1 MPQAISAKVTA
12 NINLHKTY
20 SEEANFDLS
29 RITLQTA
36 FSAFI
41 NGVLTNKSDTNTVA
55 EIVNYVRAAAKEALE
70 TNATTTIPESLVE
83 LRSVFLDTID
93 FIAYSL
99 DKVTKANSALSSA
112 QIASL
117 TSKSNLDNANQEHQR
132 TLDLLSSMESALGAK
147 KGEGMIQI
155 SRLLSDLS
163 EATKY
168 KGRFENEQ
176 ILRAKAEEQVTTL
189 TNENKSLRAHG
200 DPKDL
205 HKKLA
210 EKKAE
215 VHQLK
220 QTTVPQLQAKAERF
234 EKAYYEN
241 SQIMESHAYEV
252 SEASGVGYSIL
263 ELRAPQAQLNLPT
276 KAPVIHKKLPFTVM
290 IACTKG
296 ISLSVEFTK
305 WGTPVYP
312 AESWF
317 AKDMPKNLSTLV
329 HTTFMKLLK
338 DERYKENPDVDMI
351 FASINAFKG
360 LKISQL
366 TDVDDFDKDKYKAI
380 SALGKQTVWG
390 AVGMSEQTFVETL
403 INSEL
408 KLSEE
413 EAIETYEYLVNWCG
427 EIFIELDKKQPTI
440 KTKPPKTP
448 SKGIKAKPIKTKR
461 KK

>member
-1 MPQAISAKVTA
+1 MPQAISAKIKA
-12 NINLHKTY
+12 NINLHKNY
-20 SEEANFDLS
+20 LEEGNFDLS

-36 FSAFI
+36 FSTFVSGI
-41 NGVLTNKSDTNTVA
+41 LTNKSDTNTVSGILNSI
-55 EIVNYVRAAAKEALE
+55 ESTVEEGLE
-70 TNATTTIPESLVE
+70 KNPTTTLPESLAE
-83 LRSVFLDTID
+83 LRAIFLSTVN
-93 FIAYSL
+93 FIEDSL
-99 DKVTKANSALSSA
+99 KELTKSNSALSSA

-117 TSKSNLDNANQEHQR
+117 TSKSNLDNEKREHQS
-132 TLDLLSSMESALGAK
+132 TLDLLSSIESALGAK
-147 KGEGMIQI
+147 KGEGMLAI
-155 SRLLSDLS
+155 SRLLSELS
-163 EATKY
+163 EANKY
-168 KGRFENEQ
+168 KGRFTSEQ
-176 ILRAKAEEQVTTL
+176 VLRSKAEEL
-189 TNENKSLRAHG
+189 ASSLSNEVKSLRTYG

-205 HKKLA
+205 HKKLS

-220 QTTVPQLQAKAERF
+220 NVTVPNLEAKADRL
-234 EKAYYEN
+234 EKASKAN
-241 SQIMESHAYEV
+241 SEIMESHAYEV

-305 WGTPVYP
+305 WGTPIYP

-338 DERYKENPDVDMI
+338 DERYKDNPDVDMI

-360 LKISQL
+360 LNVSQL
-366 TDVDDFDKDKYKAI
+366 AEVDDFDKVKYEAI
-380 SALGKQTVWG
+380 TALGKQTVWG
-390 AVGMSEQTFVETL
+390 AVGMSEQAFVQTL
-403 INSEL
+403 IDSEL

-413 EAIETYEYLVNWCG
+413 EAVETYEYLINWCG
-427 EIFIELDKKQPTI
+427 DIFVELDKKQPTI
-440 KTKPPKTP
+440 KQSTAKKPK
-448 SKGIKAKPIKTKR
+448 KGNKTKR
-461 KK
+461 KTK